1 MYKNV
6 LNKDESETPKKYWET
21 LLTNLG
27 QIKKTFRKAAEEES
41 YLDRK
46 LLKQLLSKKDFES
59 YKEKKFEL

>member
-1 MYKNV
+1 
-6 LNKDESETPKKYWET
+6 
-21 LLTNLG
+21 LG

-41 YLDRK
+41 YLDTK